1 MRPRGRR
8 GKCVIVMGGR
18 YLDHVCS
25 VEVGAYSTIND
36 CLKQLYCVV
45 VVVEAW
51 VCLRENFIGA
61 QLRTCYH
68 FER

>member
-1 MRPRGRR
+1 
-8 GKCVIVMGGR
+8 MGGR